1 MQTQHV
7 QWTWEQ
13 ERRAF
18 GAGEYRRGLDEAA
31 EMLREQRRRYRQA
44 LLREQNPYCFAAV
57 AVLDEM
63 IALVERRER
72 DATRQLDHEVT
83 IWMAELE
90 RVTTQVLP
98 VGGAK

>member
-7 QWTWEQ
+7 QWAREQ
-13 ERRAF
+13 ERRAY

-31 EMLREQRRRYRQA
+31 EMLREQRRRYRRA
-44 LLREQNPYCFAAV
+44 LLSEQNPFCFAAV

-63 IALVERRER
+63 IALMERRER
-72 DATRQLDHEVT
+72 DATRQLDQEVD

-90 RVTTQVLP
+90 RVTTMVLP
-98 VGGAK
+98 IGGAK